1 MSNVSSMESDRYH
14 LVAITSNVSSTLKV
28 RVGAAGLHLF
38 NRNTGMNLLVDEV
51 SLPPSIWSTA
61 PRQVSIALTNA
72 CDLTCPHCYAPKN
85 PAVLDFEQLTVWLT
99 HLDVNGCIG
108 VGLGGGEP
116 TLYPRLAELC
126 SFVAEKTGLAVTMT
140 THAHHLSDR
149 LLEDLSGN
157 VHFIRVSMDG
167 VEATYESLRG
177 RPFATLIQRIKALS
191 KRFPF
196 GINFVVNS
204 KTIDDLDKAIDL
216 AEEFGCSEFLLLP
229 QEATLRTG
237 GIDSDTCRILQEW
250 VANYRGCIPLAVSES
265 GADGLPTCNPL
276 IAETGLE
283 AFAHIDASGILK
295 PTSYSTD
302 GVQILEDGVMLALHK
317 LARSNQEINL

>member
-1 MSNVSSMESDRYH
+1 
-14 LVAITSNVSSTLKV
+14 
-28 RVGAAGLHLF
+28 
-38 NRNTGMNLLVDEV
+38 MNLLVDEIR
-51 SLPPSIWSTA
+51 LPPSMWSAA

-72 CDLTCPHCYAPKN
+72 CDLGCPHCYAPKN
-85 PAVLDFEQLTVWLT
+85 PAVLNFERLMSWLSD
-99 HLDVNGCIG
+99 LDVNGCIG
-108 VGLGGGEP
+108 VGFGGGEP
-116 TLYPRLAELC
+116 TLYPRLVELC
-126 SFVAEKTGLAVTMT
+126 SYATEKTGLAVTMT

-149 LLEDLSGN
+149 LLQDLSGN
-157 VHFIRVSMDG
+157 VNFIRVSMDG

-177 RPFATLIQRIKALS
+177 RPFSTLIQRIKALS
-191 KRFPF
+191 QRFPF

-229 QEATLRTG
+229 QEATLTTG
-237 GIDSDTCRILQEW
+237 GIDSETCRVLQEW

-302 GVQILEDGVMLALHK
+302 GVQILDDGLMLALHK
-317 LARSNQEINL
+317 LARNNQEINV